1 MEGSSIVYTIYGP
14 NTLRRS
20 PPRWPP
26 VRIGELHTPLRTLFR
41 TLTETINFYIIH
53 KNCSIKMWPIL
64 MQLLRSNAAYVT
76 LPVAAVVG
84 IIGYNLESLLSDR
97 YTPYNKPV
105 QDQRFE
111 RIQDELLKDP
121 TNVEKLKYKE
131 NVLGKNVSPSLQKN

>member
-1 MEGSSIVYTIYGP
+1 
-14 NTLRRS
+14 
-20 PPRWPP
+20 
-26 VRIGELHTPLRTLFR
+26 
-41 TLTETINFYIIH
+41 
-53 KNCSIKMWPIL
+53 MWPIL

-131 NVLGKNVSPSLQKN
+131 NVLGKNVSPSLQKNKTC